1 MFIYQNYSKQN
12 TLLFTFNRTS
22 DTIRVEIFK
31 PTTNYNIM
39 KNSLIFGLLIGVLSI
54 IWLLV
59 MRAGHYNLSDSK
71 ASPIEYVS
79 ILIPLIGLYF
89 GVRNFRN
96 GELKG
101 QMGFLEALIQ
111 SFKILLIGGI
121 SAGFAGIIFINWVSQ
136 AGTDTSFQSFSGRI
150 FGALLVGVIEAFAV
164 SLLLTTK
171 SNKVD

>member
-1 MFIYQNYSKQN
+1 
-12 TLLFTFNRTS
+12 
-22 DTIRVEIFK
+22 
-31 PTTNYNIM
+31 M
-39 KNSLIFGLLIGVLSI
+39 KNSVIFGILIGVLSI
-54 IWLLV
+54 AWLFI
-59 MRAGHYNLSDSK
+59 MRSTGYNLSDSK

-79 ILIPLIGLYF
+79 IIIPLIGLFF
-89 GVRNFRN
+89 GVKNFRD

-111 SFKILLIGGI
+111 SFKILLVGGALAVFGGI
-121 SAGFAGIIFINWVSQ
+121 LFINLNNSGND
-136 AGTDTSFQSFSGRI
+136 ASFQSFSGRI